1 MKISTRYRN
10 IDMAIDTLR
19 PPTDAQRKAK
29 AAAAIKRSGYNS
41 GGRLKQEESDPAAKD
56 TRMAKRRGGEVGGD
70 QPRGR
75 PDKKSRGK
83 AAVNINIVS
92 PEAAQAEK
100 QQAAAAGLQAGA
112 KLGAAKAV
120 QAMGGGG
127 GKGPPPPPP
136 ARGGPMSP
144 PGGAGGPPMGGAP
157 PGAAMSTDEPPMRR
171 GGRAR

>member
-1 MKISTRYRN
+1 MTTTT
-10 IDMAIDTLR
+10 MR
-19 PPTDAQRKAK
+19 PQTDAQRKAA

-41 GGRLKQEESDPAAKD
+41 GGRLKQEECNPAAKD
-56 TRMAKRRGGEVGGD
+56 TRMAKRRGGEVGGE
-70 QPRGR
+70 QPKGR

-92 PEAAQAEK
+92 PEAAQGEK

-112 KLGAAKAV
+112 KLGAAKAM
-120 QAMGGGG
+120 QAMGAGG

-136 ARGGPMSP
+136 ARGGPP
-144 PGGAGGPPMGGAP
+144 AVGGAGGPPMGGAP
-157 PGAAMSTDEPPMRR
+157 PAAMSPDEPPMKR